1 MHRAEIR
8 TRAHDNMHQAT
19 DINAVNKKSPANRAC
34 HKCHFRQLTR
44 KPTWSSLHF
53 KSYLSSYFVEFYLAS
68 FAIWW
73 VRRETFRL
81 ALFL

>member
-1 MHRAEIR
+1 MSIFV
-8 TRAHDNMHQAT
+8 T
-19 DINAVNKKSPANRAC
+19 
-34 HKCHFRQLTR
+34 
-44 KPTWSSLHF
+44 SLEADL
-53 KSYLSSYFVEFYLAS
+53 KLASLQELLVELLLSYLAS